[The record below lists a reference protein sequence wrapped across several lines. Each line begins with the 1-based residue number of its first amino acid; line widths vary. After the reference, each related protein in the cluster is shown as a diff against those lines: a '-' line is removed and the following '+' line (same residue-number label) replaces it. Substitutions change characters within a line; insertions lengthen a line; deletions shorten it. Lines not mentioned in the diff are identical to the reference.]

1 MNSKIKPDYYYSTP
15 DKTSS
20 NNQNHNHDH
29 LTTTAGTTS
38 AYSYPMCRSA
48 FESDPEVVLLRQHR
62 LATRMTARPQSPT
75 TPTTAAGG
83 QQRYVTTTTTTTT
96 TNKNYNND
104 STNRNNDD
112 DYMGMNLF
120 SCRLKKE
127 ASTASIGKEEYDDD
141 DTVESTHLDSDYA
154 KSPIF
159 PSDAYG
165 SRPSVHIPTGI
176 YSNKVF

>member
-20 NNQNHNHDH
+20 NNHNHNHDH
-29 LTTTAGTTS
+29 LTTTAGTTT
-38 AYSYPMCRSA
+38 YSYPMCRSA

-75 TPTTAAGG
+75 TPTTADGG
-83 QQRYVTTTTTTTT
+83 QHRYVTTTTTTTT

-104 STNRNNDD
+104 SNRNNDD

-127 ASTASIGKEEYDDD
+127 ASAASIGKEEYDDD